1 MESTD
6 IKGKIKGYILENFLY
21 GGSSDQI
28 ADDDSFL
35 EKGIIDSTGIL
46 ELVGFIEE
54 TFAVKVADEDLVPE
68 NMDSINR
75 LGEFILSKT
84 VQV

>member
-1 MESTD
+1 MESTA

-35 EKGIIDSTGIL
+35 EKGSIDSTGIL
-46 ELVGFIEE
+46 ELVGFVEE

>member
-1 MESTD
+1 MESAN

-54 TFAVKVADEDLVPE
+54 TFAVKVADEDLIPE

>member
-1 MESTD
+1 MAPDD

-21 GGSSDQI
+21 RGSSDQI

-54 TFAVKVADEDLVPE
+54 TFSVKVEDEDLVPE

-75 LGEFILSKT
+75 LGEFIMRKSI
-84 VQV
+84 QV

>member
-1 MESTD
+1 MESTA

-46 ELVGFIEE
+46 ELVGFVEE

>member
-1 MESTD
+1 MESAA

-46 ELVGFIEE
+46 ELVGFVEE

-68 NMDSINR
+68 NMDSINK
-75 LGEFILSKT
+75 LNEFILSKT

>member
-1 MESTD
+1 MEPAD
-6 IKGKIKGYILENFLY
+6 IKGKVKGYILENFLY

-54 TFAVKVADEDLVPE
+54 TFSVKVADEDLVPE

-75 LGEFILSKT
+75 IGDFIMRKS
-84 VQV
+84 VEV

>member
-1 MESTD
+1 MESAN